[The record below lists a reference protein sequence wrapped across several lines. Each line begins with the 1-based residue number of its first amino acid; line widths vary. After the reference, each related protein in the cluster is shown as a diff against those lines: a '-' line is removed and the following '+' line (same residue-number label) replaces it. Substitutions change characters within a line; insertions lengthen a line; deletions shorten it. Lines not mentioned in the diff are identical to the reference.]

1 MVGFGGKAPENPAI
15 RNRRQQELPPFAF
28 IGQNGYATLPR
39 TYITPATTSRIAKM
53 KATPIMTT

>member
-1 MVGFGGKAPENPAI
+1 MVGLGKKVPENHVK
-15 RNRRQQELPPFAF
+15 RKRRQQELPPFAF

-53 KATPIMTT
+53 KVTPIMTT